1 MITKVAKGGLRN
13 ESTCYKIIIII
24 IIIII
29 IKDPNLK
36 FFGPIGK
43 TSQLVTEL
51 KCLIRSDQLTTQLDL
66 VFREGKIFN

>member
-29 IKDPNLK
+29 KDPSLK

-51 KCLIRSDQLTTQLDL
+51 KCLVRSDQLTTQLDL

>member
-24 IIIII
+24 IIII
-29 IKDPNLK
+29 KDPSLK

-51 KCLIRSDQLTTQLDL
+51 KCLVRSDQLTTQLDL

>member
-13 ESTCYKIIIII
+13 ESTCYKI

-51 KCLIRSDQLTTQLDL
+51 KCLVRSDQLTTQLDL